1 MGSAEMS
8 EWTGRRQREG
18 WAGPTRGRFVGACEE
33 WRWTGLEKLTQALS
47 MDWKRF
53 KGSREGTG
61 RKWGGSRHG
70 GATRRGSRA

>member
-1 MGSAEMS
+1 MGA
-8 EWTGRRQREG
+8 R
-18 WAGPTRGRFVGACEE
+18 EE

-61 RKWGGSRHG
+61 RKWRGSRHG